1 MSVASNG
8 PAEWSRPTAV
18 AYPVLEGPGPTMTNH
33 QIPMTDEIAGFT
45 PAKPP
50 AKVR

>member
-1 MSVASNG
+1 MSVSSIG
-8 PAEWSRPTAV
+8 PAEWSRTTAV
-18 AYPVLEGPGPTMTNH
+18 AYPVLEGPDPAMTNH
-33 QIPMTDEIAGFT
+33 QIPMTDETAGFT